1 MGHINNFCVKEI
13 TNAHYAATLYHEIMQ
28 STPSVNTPATITTDT
43 KKEEEVT
50 PATDGEKKEEATD
63 E

>member
-13 TNAHYAATLYHEIMQ
+13 GNAHYAATLYHEIMQ
-28 STPSVNTPATITTDT
+28 ATPNVATSSATET
-43 KKEEEVT
+43 KEEDAT
-50 PATDGEKKEEATD
+50 PATDGEKKEEEA